1 MANERER
8 FFQNLMR
15 MKWLENRLGWT
26 RETKQLIDHGINSV
40 DLEPEQNRKSIPKIG
55 ILITLGKQLGE
66 CFKGDEWIL
75 DLVCHSSCKSANTG
89 KSIAAANLQFE
100 AFNRGDVRQHH

>member
-26 RETKQLIDHGINSV
+26 RETKQLIDQRINSV
-40 DLEPEQNRKSIPKIG
+40 DLVPDQIRKCISKIG

-75 DLVCHSSCKSANTG
+75 DLVCRLLLEKKKT
-89 KSIAAANLQFE
+89 KQSITATNVNFE
-100 AFNRGDVRQHH
+100 E